1 MAPFEFIIVFL
12 SFIYALALTHLLL
25 GFVGMVRRRRVLVVS
40 WPHALWM
47 LNALLLLSGNWLS
60 LWDFRGF
67 DSMPLA
73 FIAIGLVF
81 SVLQYF
87 LCALVAPDFDDGGDD
102 LRVFHQREGRTYIG
116 LSLAMMIVALGVNL
130 AAGGVGVKNWANQ
143 NAIVLAMLPT
153 AALPLVMRARWVQVA
168 GPAVLAA
175 LQIAFM
181 VIFYPTLTRA

>member
-25 GFVGMVRRRRVLVVS
+25 GFVGMVRRRRFLVFS

-73 FIAIGLVF
+73 MIAVGFMF

-87 LCALVAPDFDDGGDD
+87 LCGLVAPDFDHGDGD
-102 LRVFHQREGRTYIG
+102 LRVFHEREGRAYIG

-130 AAGGVGVKNWANQ
+130 AAGGAGVENWANQ

-153 AALPLVMRARWVQVA
+153 AVLPLFVRAQWAQVA
-168 GPAVLAA
+168 GPVVLAG

-181 VIFYPTLTRA
+181 VIYYPALTQS